1 MGGQHDIMIAMLID
15 RALEVAVDWPSAAL
29 MSATLLLVTLAL
41 YAVYYRITDARRLIG
56 AR

>member
-29 MSATLLLVTLAL
+29 VSALLLVTLAL
-41 YAVYYRITDARRLIG
+41 YAVYYRITDIRRLIG